1 MSQDNKKPKIFACG
15 SNQVN
20 SATTLLTSESGG
32 ITTLVTSFLSNLS
45 SSSVNFMTQFA
56 ANNTS
61 EKINNYKRAYYQDK
75 CFNILIFICIF
86 VMIKKSYREIYNT
99 LKKSVDDSDCSIE
112 EFIALKTQ
120 KPSDINID
128 F

>member
-1 MSQDNKKPKIFACG
+1 
-15 SNQVN
+15 
-20 SATTLLTSESGG
+20 
-32 ITTLVTSFLSNLS
+32 
-45 SSSVNFMTQFA
+45 MTQFS

-86 VMIKKSYREIYNT
+86 VVIKKSYREIYNT
-99 LKKSVDDSDCSIE
+99 LKNSVDGSDCSIQ

-120 KPSDINID
+120 KPGDIYINL
-128 F
+128 